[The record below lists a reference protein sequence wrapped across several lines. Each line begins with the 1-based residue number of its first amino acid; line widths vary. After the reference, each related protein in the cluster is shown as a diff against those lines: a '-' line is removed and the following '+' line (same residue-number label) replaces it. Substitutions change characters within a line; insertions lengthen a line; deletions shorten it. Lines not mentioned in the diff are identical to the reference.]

1 PDLVREFKQTPKK
14 KIKGRRVLLNPPSSS
29 WPTHS
34 PSNTPSSATLLPLTS
49 STLPSCPEDPARTPQ
64 SSLSSLTPL
73 HSPSPSESS
82 DWSDFETS
90 VSPATHE
97 WTKTKT
103 CSPTTSNG
111 PPPPTPHHYLPPPTP
126 HPYLLDPPSPPWQQ
140 PPTSTQQYVP
150 WLPASSLPSNNEK

>member
-34 PSNTPSSATLLPLTS
+34 PLNTPSSATLLPLTS
-49 STLPSCPEDPARTPQ
+49 STLPSCPEGPARTPQ

-82 DWSDFETS
+82 VQSDFETS
-90 VSPATHE
+90 ASPETHGR
-97 WTKTKT
+97 TKTKT
-103 CSPTTSNG
+103 CSQTTSIE
-111 PPPPTPHHYLPPPTP
+111 PPPPTPYSMP
-126 HPYLLDPPSPPWQQ
+126 HP
-140 PPTSTQQYVP
+140 TQ
-150 WLPASSLPSNNEK
+150 